1 MDRVDDEPTV
11 AYVKGVTAELKAR
24 LDQAVW
30 VNPQRMSGTPCFRN
44 TRAPVQSLI
53 DFLESGETIDEFLK
67 LYPSVTR
74 EQVLAVL
81 DRRQRV
87 ARMRLLIDECVD
99 PRVKLL
105 FGDHKAVTV
114 HEQGW
119 DTLEHGPLLRN
130 SRKTDSLPAAKS
142 AEFLFR
148 FVPPEAAFAPLRS
161 PRTSLMF
168 S

>member
-81 DRRQRV
+81 DFAGSQ
-87 ARMRLLIDECVD
+87 LLEC
-99 PRVKLL
+99 
-105 FGDHKAVTV
+105 A
-114 HEQGW
+114 
-119 DTLEHGPLLRN
+119 
-130 SRKTDSLPAAKS
+130 SSLTS
-142 AEFLFR
+142 A
-148 FVPPEAAFAPLRS
+148 
-161 PRTSLMF
+161 
-168 S
+168 